1 MDNKVFFV
9 PHTNWESQG
18 SGTNLKTKEI
28 PCLTGKGKPT
38 AETAGAVG
46 CWYMDT
52 DSGTVYK
59 CTAAA
64 DGVYTWID
72 LVNSDELRCIVE
84 AYLQENPPEDGA
96 DGGHY
101 TPVITQ
107 PTADTMKVEFL
118 PSRAGMAAVEPVEIK
133 LPVGSGNDSGQNV
146 AQMEPADGDTPLV
159 FFTGVKPTTKDNVLA
174 EMVYISKGKIIKAY
188 VKIKC
193 QGSSSMNY
201 PKKNYTVAL
210 YQDEART
217 IPLYL
222 EFKDWGIKVNKFVLK
237 ADWIDHSHA
246 RNICTARIWKDI
258 VESRPDYDTL
268 PEELKNAPGHGAIV
282 GFPIAVYYNGNYEG
296 LYNWNIGKDPW
307 MWGMDEDN
315 PNHAMLCAET
325 NNEGKGTATMCN
337 FQGPIWGGIDGQG
350 WSIEIGENSTS
361 LKNSLNALIEFVANA
376 DEETFVG
383 GLEEYLD
390 VQSAMDYYCLCY
402 ADCGLD
408 GLGKN
413 MTIGTYDGKRWI
425 MGAYDLDCTW
435 LLHYHGGSFVPA
447 TYRCP
452 EDYQENAN
460 LLFDKFERYMTERLK
475 ANYWRLRSGPL
486 AVSNVMQHFERYIG
500 QIGSDRYADD
510 LTAYPNIPQAANN
523 NIWQIRAAVR
533 DRYAYTD
540 AEFAA
545 MVKPVPATGISLSQT
560 ALVLDSREPVTI
572 TATVIPTDSTDSVV
586 WESTNPDV
594 AMVANGV
601 VTPLSNGSTTI
612 RATAGA
618 MSAECA
624 VTVQYAVVPCTAI
637 TLSGSELTFADKTPQ
652 TLTAYPVP
660 TNTTDAVLWESS
672 NTNVATVE
680 GGVVTPVGKGNCT
693 ITATCGNQSAT
704 CAVTV
709 SIRET
714 APLADGV
721 KTYDDNSF
729 KGDITVSG
737 GNHVRVDLAQLNTA
751 GTFNIT
757 DINKG
762 SAVTNQPRI
771 FGLKQG
777 DVVVTTITYSEV
789 SDVTPL
795 HAIRAEGITGNPL
808 ELVRT
813 SAASVG
819 TPSTKTVTVTED
831 IDVGALSIWMN
842 GMWGDNSGKPVL
854 LDFTL
859 SMTVNGEEYIIP
871 TE

>member
-1 MDNKVFFV
+1 MSDTIRNWGGKLLDWRGIANV
-9 PHTNWESQG
+9 PAALNALAG
-18 SGTNLKTKEI
+18 L
-28 PCLTGKGKPT
+28 KGKPGQVIGIGGVDAQGGVT
-38 AETAGAVG
+38 ELV
-46 CWYMDT
+46 
-52 DSGTVYK
+52 
-59 CTAAA
+59 AA
-64 DGVYTWID
+64 DK
-72 LVNSDELRCIVE
+72 
-84 AYLQENPPEDGA
+84 PE
-96 DGGHY
+96 GGQSLY
-101 TPVITQ
+101 
-107 PTADTMKVEFL
+107 F
-118 PSRAGMAAVEPVEIK
+118 
-133 LPVGSGNDSGQNV
+133 
-146 AQMEPADGDTPLV
+146 EPADGDTPLV

-174 EMVYISKGKIIKAY
+174 EMVYISKGKIIKTY

-201 PKKNYTVAL
+201 HKKNYTVTL

-222 EFKDWGIKVNKFVLK
+222 DFKDWGIKVNKFVLK

-246 RNICTARIWKDI
+246 RNVCTARIWKDI

-296 LYNWNIGKDPW
+296 IYNWNIGKDPW
-307 MWGMDEDN
+307 MWGMDENN
-315 PNHAMLCAET
+315 PNHAMLCAEV

-337 FQGPIWGGIDGQG
+337 FQGQLWSGIDGQG
-350 WSIEIGENSTS
+350 WSVEIGENSTA
-361 LKNSLNALIEFVANA
+361 LKDSFNALISFVANS
-376 DEETFVG
+376 DEETFVNG
-383 GLEEYLD
+383 IKKRLD
-390 VQSAMDYYCLCY
+390 TQSAMDYYCLCY

-413 MTIGTYDGKRWI
+413 QTIGTYDLKKWRF
-425 MGAYDLDCTW
+425 GAYDLDCTW
-435 LLHYHGGSFVPA
+435 LLNWHGGNFVAPDF
-447 TYRCP
+447 RCP

-460 LLFDKFERYMTERLK
+460 LLFDKFEQYMTEELK
-475 ANYWRLRSGPL
+475 TNYFRLRKGPL
-486 AVSNVMQHFERYIG
+486 SEANIMRHFERYISE
-500 QIGSDRYADD
+500 IGSDRYADD
-510 LTAYPNIPQAANN
+510 LTVYPNIPQAEDN
-523 NIWQIRAAVR
+523 NIRQIRAAVR
-533 DRYAYTD
+533 DRLAYTD

-572 TATVIPTDSTDSVV
+572 TATVIPADSTDAVV

-594 AMVANGV
+594 ATVADGV

-618 MSAECA
+618 VSAECA
-624 VTVQYAVVPCTAI
+624 VTVQYAVVPCTGI
-637 TLSGSELTFADKTPQ
+637 TLSGSELTFADETPQ

-672 NTNVATVE
+672 NPNVATVE
-680 GGVVTPVGKGNCT
+680 GGVITPVGKGDCT
-693 ITATCGNQSAT
+693 ITVTCGNQSAT

-709 SIRET
+709 SIRES

-721 KTYDDNSF
+721 KTFDEVSMEGNV
-729 KGDITVSG
+729 TVSG
-737 GNHVRVDLAQLNTA
+737 GNHVRVDFARLDAV

-762 SAVTNQPRI
+762 HTVTNQPRI

-777 DVVVTTITYSEV
+777 DVVVTTITYAET

-795 HAIRAEGITGNPL
+795 HTIRAEGITGNPL
-808 ELVRT
+808 ELART
-813 SAASVG
+813 NAASVG
-819 TPSTKTVTVTED
+819 APSTKTVTVTGD
-831 IDVGALSIWMN
+831 LDVGALSIWLN
-842 GMWGDNSGKPVL
+842 GMWGDSTGKPVL

-871 TE
+871 TEQDSQPYEN